1 MRVWV
6 VGAGQVG
13 TQAIRELQKNE
24 DIAIIVSDVSETPK
38 AVKEGVV
45 AAVDYVETVT
55 PANINSL
62 GRRIRPDL
70 ILIDSSA
77 EGRNLG
83 GMTGA
88 GNFMLALANEIA
100 HSSDYPCLI
109 L

>member
-13 TQAIRELQKNE
+13 TQIIRQLKKNE
-24 DIAIIVSDVSETPK
+24 DITIIVSDVSQSPR
-38 AVKEGVV
+38 AVTEGVIARV
-45 AAVDYVETVT
+45 DHVEAVTS
-55 PANINSL
+55 ANINTL

-77 EGRNLG
+77 EGRNLS
-83 GMTGA
+83 GMTGG
-88 GNFMLALANEIA
+88 GNFMQSLANEIA
-100 HSSDYPCLI
+100 LASHYPCLI

>member
-6 VGAGQVG
+6 IGAGTTG
-13 TQAIRELQKNE
+13 TQAIRQLQKNE
-24 DIAIIVSDVSETPK
+24 DITIIVSDASPAPR
-38 AVKEGVV
+38 AVTERVID
-45 AAVDYVETVT
+45 AVDHVETVS
-55 PANINSL
+55 PANINTL

-83 GMTGA
+83 GVTGA
-88 GNFMLALANEIA
+88 GNFMQALTNEIA
-100 HSSDYPCLI
+100 LSSDYPCLI

>member
-1 MRVWV
+1 MRVWI
-6 VGAGQVG
+6 VGAGQAG
-13 TQAIRELQKNE
+13 TQAIRQLQKNE
-24 DIAIIVSDVSETPK
+24 DITIVVSDASTAPK
-38 AVKEGVV
+38 AVTERVI
-45 AAVDYVETVT
+45 AAVDHVETVT

-83 GMTGA
+83 GVTGA
-88 GNFMLALANEIA
+88 GNFMQALSNEIVHA
-100 HSSDYPCLI
+100 SDYPCLV